1 MFIQTGKYMSI
12 IQYRNHDRLLV
23 AVDCIIFGFDG
34 KELKALLVKRGFEP
48 EMGKW
53 SLMGGFVNKA
63 ESADAAASRILDQLT
78 GLTSIYMEQLYCFG
92 DVNRDPGGRV
102 ISVGYF
108 ALIKIDDYSEV
119 LMKEH
124 NAKWFPLNKIPAMV
138 FDHKQ
143 MIRLAKER
151 LQQKVAQ
158 HPIGFAL
165 LPDKFTLQQLQGLY
179 EAIYETEL
187 DKRNF
192 TRKILSLNI
201 LNKLNEK
208 EKESSRKGAFYY
220 VFDKKKYE
228 KLDKEGVQFL

>member
-1 MFIQTGKYMSI
+1 MRIESYKI
-12 IQYRNHDRLLV
+12 HDSFLI

-34 KELKALLVKRGFEP
+34 KEIKALLVKRALEP
-48 EMGKW
+48 ELGKW
-53 SLMGGFVNKA
+53 SLMGGFVQKN
-63 ESADAAASRILDQLT
+63 ESVDDASYRVLAQLT
-78 GLTSIYMEQLYCFG
+78 GLSSIYMEQLYCFG
-92 DVNRDPGGRV
+92 DVDRDPGGRV
-102 ISVGYF
+102 ISIAYF
-108 ALIKIDDYSEV
+108 ALIKIDDYSEA
-119 LMKEH
+119 LMKLH
-124 NAKWFPLNKIPAMV
+124 GTKWFSLSKIPQLV

-151 LQQKVAQ
+151 LQQKVTN

-165 LPDKFTLQQLQGLY
+165 LPDKFTLQQLQALY
-179 EAIYETEL
+179 EAIYETTL

-201 LNKLNEK
+201 LRKLNEK

-228 KLDKEGVQFL
+228 KLDKEGVSFL

>member
-1 MFIQTGKYMSI
+1 MSI
-12 IQYRNHDRLLV
+12 IQYKSYDRLLV

-34 KELKALLVKRGFEP
+34 TELKALMIKRGFDP

-53 SLMGGFVNKA
+53 SLMGGFVNQM
-63 ESADAAASRILDQLT
+63 ESVDDAASRVLNQLT
-78 GLTSIYMEQLYCFG
+78 GLSSIYMEQLHCFG
-92 DVNRDPGGRV
+92 DVKRDPGGRV
-102 ISVGYF
+102 VSVAYF
-108 ALIKIDDYSEV
+108 ALIKIDDYNEA
-119 LMKEH
+119 LMQEH
-124 NAKWFPLNKIPAMV
+124 NAKWFPLKKIPAMV

-143 MIRLAKER
+143 MMRLAQER

-179 EAIYETEL
+179 EAIYERQM

-192 TRKILSLNI
+192 TRKILAFNI

-208 EKESSRKGAFYY
+208 EKESSKKGAFYY

-228 KLDKEGVQFL
+228 RMDKEGLKFL